1 MEEKQLGK
9 YRLERIIGRGAM
21 GVIYEAFDTTLQRQV
36 AIKTM
41 TGELTNDPELRKR
54 FYREARSAGNLR
66 HPNIITIFDMG
77 EHDGSPYIVMELLRG
92 TDLSSLMK
100 RDKTWPFPRL
110 LVIAIQAAKG
120 LHYAHQQGVVHRDI
134 KPANVYIC
142 DDGIVK
148 ILDFGVA
155 HVLSSTLTQ
164 AGKLLGSLGY
174 MAPEQVMGQ
183 KVDGRSD
190 QYAFGVILYEMLT
203 GVKPFV
209 ERDITTTIQAI
220 LNKPPVPIR
229 TLREN
234 CPESLAD
241 LVTKA
246 LAKTREERYADLGKL
261 AKELMKVY
269 EEISTSPVDD
279 DQMAIAADLLEPV
292 TGSLT
297 GEKPDS
303 DTTPMLSIDE
313 LLSKSRSMTSQGNL
327 SEAYTL
333 MKSHYKLFQNDP
345 EYLTFLR
352 QLRQEKEQFDKKA
365 LFHKHY
371 QEAMKMVAEENFS
384 LARLELETMLRIDGS
399 SPFIS
404 QLEEQISEKE
414 LVWEIH
420 EWVEEGEKLASGG
433 KWRKLEKHLEKGEEK
448 YQKSPDFPS
457 KAAGLK
463 KKLEKVEADKALAEI
478 ESLEKKNKW
487 AEAAEVLRPYL
498 RRFPKNRN
506 LVEKYNDVMS
516 KKLESDRE
524 EAMRGF
530 IQEQLMIA
538 DTLLKSRH
546 LDQAK
551 KYMMVLLDKY
561 PGTIDFEEKLIEVEN
576 SLEHDR
582 SLAEIRQSLQGED
595 VGRVEGL
602 FELFAQAYPQDTQ
615 LNILR
620 QEIEHLR
627 MSLDDDAA
635 DGDIESRLARA
646 VRLADKGAYE
656 RALEIMRKL
665 MDESPD
671 HTALYTNFLTIKT
684 RHETKMREKLIL
696 GVREIHDLETDGQ
709 LFRAF
714 DKSRQLMENFPEEDA
729 IRNLF
734 DSQKNRYVRQQVE
747 KIEQAIAAGNLQE
760 AITLLDSNINLLP
773 GESQFKKLKKTLNL
787 ENKKEDL
794 LKDEIQ
800 RAEDAVRENRI
811 DEAIEIV
818 NALIPQHPENDFL
831 KGFLKDLIY
840 KKTRSV

>member
-9 YRLERIIGRGAM
+9 YRLERVIGRGAM
-21 GVIYEAFDTTLQRQV
+21 GVIYQAFDTSLQRQV

-77 EHDGSPYIVMELLRG
+77 EDGGSPYIVMELLRG

-110 LVIAIQAAKG
+110 LVIAIQVAKG

-134 KPANVYIC
+134 KPANVFIC
-142 DDGIVK
+142 DEGIVK

-155 HVLSSTLTQ
+155 HVLTSTLTQ

-190 QYAFGVILYEMLT
+190 QYAFGVILYEMIS

-209 ERDITTTIQAI
+209 EKDITTTIQAI
-220 LNKPPVPIR
+220 LKNPPVPIR
-229 TLREN
+229 TLRAN
-234 CPESLAD
+234 CPENLAD
-241 LVTKA
+241 IIMRC

-261 AKELMKVY
+261 AKDLMKVY
-269 EEISTSPVDD
+269 EEISTSQED
-279 DQMAIAADLLEPV
+279 DQLAMAADVLEPV
-292 TGSLT
+292 TGTLAVRPT
-297 GEKPDS
+297 ES
-303 DTTPMLSIDE
+303 DTSPLLTIDE
-313 LLSKSRSMTSQGNL
+313 LLTKSRTMSTRGNL

-371 QEAMKMVAEENFS
+371 QDAMKLVTEENFT
-384 LARLELETMLRIDGS
+384 LARLELETMLRIDGA
-399 SPFIS
+399 SPLIS
-404 QLEEQISEKE
+404 QLEEQISERE

-420 EWVEEGEKLASGG
+420 EWYEEGEKLAAAE
-433 KWRKLEKHLEKGEEK
+433 KWRKLEKHLEKGLEK
-448 YQKSPDFPS
+448 YQKSPEFGAKS
-457 KAAGLK
+457 TALN
-463 KKLEKVEADKALAEI
+463 KKLEKAEVDKALSEI
-478 ESLEKKNKW
+478 ESLEKKKKW
-487 AEAAEVLRPYL
+487 AQAAEVLRPYL
-498 RRFPKNRN
+498 RRFPKNRD

-516 KKLESDRE
+516 RKMESDRE
-524 EAMRGF
+524 ETLRGF

-551 KYMMVLLDKY
+551 KYMVVLLEKF
-561 PGTIDFEEKLIEVEN
+561 PGTIEFEEKLMEVEN
-576 SLEHDR
+576 SLEHER
-582 SLAEIRQSLQGED
+582 SLEEIRGSLKDED
-595 VGRVEGL
+595 ISRAENLYDL
-602 FELFAQAYPQDTQ
+602 FIQAYPKDTQ

-620 QEIEHLR
+620 QELDHLR
-627 MSLDDDAA
+627 MSLDGEAT
-635 DGDIESRLARA
+635 DGDVESRLAHA
-646 VRLADKGAYE
+646 IRLADKGAYD
-656 RALEIMRKL
+656 RALEVVRKL
-665 MDESPD
+665 MAEVPD

-684 RHETKMREKLIL
+684 RQETERREQLLL
-696 GVREIHDLETDGQ
+696 GVRAIHDLEKDGQ

-714 DKSRQLMENFPEEDA
+714 DKSRQLKENFPEEDTIHTLHQA
-729 IRNLF
+729 L
-734 DSQKNRYVRQQVE
+734 KNRYVQQQAE
-747 KIEQAIAAGNLQE
+747 KIEQAMTAGNLQE
-760 AITLLDSNINLLP
+760 AIAMLDSNINLLP
-773 GESQFKKLKKTLNL
+773 DESRFRKLKKNLNL

-794 LKDEIQ
+794 LKDEIHK
-800 RAEDAVRENRI
+800 AERAVRENRI

-818 NALIPQHPENDFL
+818 NALIPQHPENEFL